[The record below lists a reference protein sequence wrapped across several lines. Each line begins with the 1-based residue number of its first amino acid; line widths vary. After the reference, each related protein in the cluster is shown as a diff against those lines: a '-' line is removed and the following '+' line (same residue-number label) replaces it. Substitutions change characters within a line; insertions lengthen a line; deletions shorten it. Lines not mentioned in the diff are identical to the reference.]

1 MQESVARIT
10 GKNVTAIVTI
20 AEPDAIKV
28 LHHLKEMRIRVPEEI
43 SLCGWLSEFDLY
55 ADPPITGVM
64 HNHDYLSDCAFVM
77 LNRILNREPVPER
90 DISIN
95 YNFFRRSSTDRV

>member
-1 MQESVARIT
+1 
-10 GKNVTAIVTI
+10 
-20 AEPDAIKV
+20 
-28 LHHLKEMRIRVPEEI
+28 
-43 SLCGWLSEFDLY
+43 
-55 ADPPITGVM
+55 M